1 MRPSMVIGYTP
12 PNSEINVLEGYTKQ
26 LPLKNIIIH
35 CQIEKGDTMKMKR
48 MICWII
54 CMAFAIVLTAC
65 SSVKETTEGQE
76 KITEGQEEILG
87 EQQETQG
94 ETEPGQSSVQGGV
107 HMQQPVS
114 EEFDTIGEIKRFFD
128 TSTVSSGNS
137 LGASHIKGVT
147 DYHSQTEA
155 LSISNTV
162 NALMIPVAKKSA
174 NAEGF
179 GATWWPESKNLQI
192 IYIIDGVQYRFI
204 YFLKDH
210 YPWVFDDPIVEDVQV
225 GPYVLDF
232 ETAEPPVVFDS
243 CFVSGIQIENQT
255 VYLAIRVAG
264 NGIESPTFEAFD
276 FVSLSSVVE

>member
-1 MRPSMVIGYTP
+1 
-12 PNSEINVLEGYTKQ
+12 
-26 LPLKNIIIH
+26 
-35 CQIEKGDTMKMKR
+35 MKMKR

-76 KITEGQEEILG
+76 KITEGQEENLG
-87 EQQETQG
+87 EQQETQE

-114 EEFDTIGEIKRFFD
+114 EDFETIGEIKRFFD

-137 LGASHIKGVT
+137 LGASNIKGVT

-179 GATWWPESKNLQI
+179 GATWSPERKNLDI

-210 YPWVFDDPIVEDVQV
+210 YPWVFDDPVVEDVQV

-232 ETAEPPVVFDS
+232 ETAEPPVVADS
-243 CFVSGIQIENQT
+243 CFVGGIQIEDQT

-276 FVSLSSVVE
+276 FVPLSSVVENVVD